1 MAIAAS
7 EGVKSADRAMAILE
21 IFRAARCPLTARDL
35 ADQLAMPRSS
45 TNVLLRS
52 LIAGGYLRYH
62 AERSVYY
69 PTLRV
74 FQLGSWLAEGYLDDP
89 AINALLTRLRDE
101 TGETVCL
108 WARIGL
114 GLTVMQI
121 VESPQP
127 IRLTVNTGARA
138 PLFGSIVGAAMLAGL
153 DDGAVEGLAVR
164 QAARSGE
171 PLDMD
176 ALRKG
181 VARDRQRGHVL
192 GYDRWLPDAGAVAM
206 AIRPEGAAEPLV
218 IGVGGPSFRVRRNEA
233 DIVAALVGCRESG
246 ALGL

>member
-1 MAIAAS
+1 
-7 EGVKSADRAMAILE
+7 MAILE
-21 IFRAARCPLTARDL
+21 IFRAARAPLTAREL

-52 LIAGGYLRYH
+52 LIQGGYLRYN

-89 AINALLTRLRDE
+89 AIDALLTRLRDE

-153 DDGAVEGLAVR
+153 GDDAVEALALR
-164 QAARSGE
+164 QAARGGE
-171 PLDMD
+171 AVELEG
-176 ALRKG
+176 LRRD

-192 GYDRWLPDAGAVAM
+192 GYDRWLADAGAVAT
-206 AIRPEGAAEPLV
+206 AIRPEGATEPLV

-233 DIVAALVGCRESG
+233 GIVAALVGCRESF
-246 ALGL
+246 ALSL